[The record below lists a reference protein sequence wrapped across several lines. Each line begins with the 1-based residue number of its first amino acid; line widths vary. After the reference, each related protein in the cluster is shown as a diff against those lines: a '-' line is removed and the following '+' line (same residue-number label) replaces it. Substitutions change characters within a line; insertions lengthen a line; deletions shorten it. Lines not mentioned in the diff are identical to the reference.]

1 MIFDESHS
9 FSYSKAFMKI
19 LSIQDNDISSTSD
32 DSMNKHDV
40 KSTNTSDTFDKI
52 HPNISVE
59 LNSYLDNSKSQ

>member
-1 MIFDESHS
+1 
-9 FSYSKAFMKI
+9 MKI